1 MARTLST
8 IYNSIRTKASEFK
21 ELDGIANSSKF
32 SISNAMFYIVA
43 SAVYTFETL
52 LDVFQVDLAKSINA
66 HINGTVQYY
75 QYMLKKY
82 QHGDELVVADDFS
95 SFYYESENPDLQI
108 VSGVIIEE
116 VSTPGY
122 FDKKLFI
129 RVASMEDGL
138 YKKIGND
145 ILESIGYYMNQIVF
159 AGTRFNIVSLNGDI
173 IIPKMIVYY
182 YDKLPVNEA
191 RQRVDQT
198 LNNFCMEVSFTG
210 KFYIQRLIDAIL
222 NTSGIVD
229 VKCDIVDEENFESGV
244 FFAQYNEDGTLVA
257 DESGNPLITKAS
269 RFMNPISG
277 YICQSTGKDAEK
289 SIPLWKDTV
298 ILYPEA

>member
-32 SISNAMFYIVA
+32 SISNAMFYVVA
-43 SAVYTFETL
+43 SAIYTFETL
-52 LDVFQVDLAKSINA
+52 LDVFQVDLAKSINT

-95 SFYYESENPDLQI
+95 AFYYENENPDLQV
-108 VSGVIIEE
+108 VSGVIVEE

-129 RVASMEDGL
+129 KVASMENGL
-138 YKKIGND
+138 YKKIDNSV
-145 ILESIGYYMNQIVF
+145 LESIGYYMNQIVF
-159 AGTRFNIVSLNGDI
+159 AGTRFSIASFNGDI
-173 IIPKMIVYY
+173 VIPKMIVYY
-182 YDKLPVNEA
+182 YDKLPVEEV
-191 RQRVDQT
+191 RKRVDQA
-198 LNNFCMEVSFTG
+198 LNDFCMEVSFTG
-210 KFYIQRLIDAIL
+210 KFYIQRLIDAVL

-244 FFAQYNEDGTLVA
+244 FFAQYNEDGTLVV
-257 DESGNPLITKAS
+257 DEDGNPLITKAN
-269 RFMNPISG
+269 RFVNPVSG

-289 SIPLWKDTV
+289 LIPLWKDTV